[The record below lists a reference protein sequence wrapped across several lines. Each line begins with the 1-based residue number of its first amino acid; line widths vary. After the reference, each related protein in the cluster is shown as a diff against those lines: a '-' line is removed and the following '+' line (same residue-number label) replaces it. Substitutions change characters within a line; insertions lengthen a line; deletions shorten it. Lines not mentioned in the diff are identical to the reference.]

1 MTGKFEQ
8 DATAKLKAALRVNT
22 AMIASCVVT
31 LRDELRASSSTIDL
45 VEQMQAATRVVLAA
59 EALRE
64 VLDTLADRARAALR
78 DAMVDTGCPSVETAT
93 HTVGLQRGAVSA
105 RIVDRALVPERFLTP
120 QEPKVELAEI
130 SKALKAGLSIPG
142 AVLSNGGAP
151 VIAFRARKAKPAPA
165 PEISDEDRAAT
176 RDRDRAS
183 IDEVIAICAA
193 TQQQQGIT
201 P

>member
-8 DATAKLKAALRVNT
+8 DATAKLQASMSCLIVGGCVANLKDKVRTSAAAT
-22 AMIASCVVT
+22 
-31 LRDELRASSSTIDL
+31 DL
-45 VEQMQAATRVVLAA
+45 VEKMQGVCGVILAA
-59 EALRE
+59 ESLKEAA
-64 VLDTLADRARAALR
+64 DMLADKARAALR

-105 RIVDRALVPERFLTP
+105 RIVDRTLIPERFLTP
-120 QEPKVELAEI
+120 QPAKIELAEI

-151 VIAFRARKAKPAPA
+151 VIAFRARKVKPAPM
-165 PEISDEDRAAT
+165 PEETDEDRAAT

-193 TQQQQGIT
+193 TQQQHEGIT